1 VEVDRET
8 PLSRLRHPAPV
19 FARSRDVVLA
29 LPTTAAILLRDPAY
43 LDALT
48 GSIPA
53 MAVRM
58 TLAVCAMAMLLAACG
73 GIADKNSVMPEF
85 LRQPSDK
92 PVQPDPEPDVKEF
105 VRTNSLF
112 TTQPSSMAVSRPRR
126 LASHRF
132 GVCVKAVTPGGVDG
146 EMHPITLF
154 VSIEHG
160 KMLDRHRATRD
171 DHCEGESYEKVEIA
185 K

>member
-1 VEVDRET
+1 M
-8 PLSRLRHPAPV
+8 LFS
-19 FARSRDVVLA
+19 
-29 LPTTAAILLRDPAY
+29 LPISAVILLRGPAY
-43 LDALT
+43 FDGFT

-58 TLAVCAMAMLLAACG
+58 TLAVCAIATLLTACG
-73 GIADKNSVMPEF
+73 GIADKNSVMPEC

-92 PVQPDPEPDVKEF
+92 PVPPDPEPDVKEF
-105 VRTNSLF
+105 VRTNTLF
-112 TTQPSSMAVSRPRR
+112 TTQPSSIAVSHPRR
-126 LASHRF
+126 LAAHRF

-171 DHCEGESYEKVEIA
+171 DRCESESYEKVEIP